1 MALNRRQVV
10 FGFSVLV
17 LGLCCALPFQKSRT
31 EPVVSSGQNVSE
43 TRDEFTWLPEGV
55 TLQVPA
61 QDQSSPATSLDDSAS
76 RKHVSQQLIP
86 PPRVRKHANLE
97 QTIPA
102 EVAPKNPKALLRPD
116 ETLPF
121 DSSIPDPKQALLPGK
136 ILPDWQWYVV
146 RRGDTMAGLAERF
159 WGDAQQAGRIRELN
173 QEEFTELQALPVG
186 RKIRIPKL
194 PLP

>member
-10 FGFSVLV
+10 FGISVLV

-31 EPVVSSGQNVSE
+31 EPVVSSVPNVSE
-43 TRDEFTWLPEGV
+43 ARDEFTWLPDGV

-61 QDQSSPATSLDDSAS
+61 QDQSSPATSLDDPAAT
-76 RKHVSQQLIP
+76 KHVSQQMIP

-97 QTIPA
+97 QAIPA
-102 EVAPKNPKALLRPD
+102 EVVPKNPQALLRPD

-121 DSSIPDPKQALLPGK
+121 DSSIPDPKPALLPGK

-146 RRGDTMAGLAERF
+146 KRGDTMAGLAERF
-159 WGDAQQAGRIRELN
+159 WGDAQQFGRIRELN

-194 PLP
+194 P

>member
-10 FGFSVLV
+10 FGISVLV
-17 LGLCCALPFQKSRT
+17 LGLCCALPFQKTRT
-31 EPVVSSGQNVSE
+31 EPVVSSVQNVSE
-43 TRDEFTWLPEGV
+43 ARDEFTWLPDGV

-61 QDQSSPATSLDDSAS
+61 QDQSSPATSLDDPAAK
-76 RKHVSQQLIP
+76 KHGSQQLIP

-102 EVAPKNPKALLRPD
+102 EVVPKNPKALLRPD

-121 DSSIPDPKQALLPGK
+121 DSSIPDPKPALLPGK
-136 ILPDWQWYVV
+136 ILPDWKWYVV
-146 RRGDTMAGLAERF
+146 KRGDTMAGLAERF
-159 WGDAQQAGRIRELN
+159 WGDAQQFGRIRELN
-173 QEEFTELQALPVG
+173 QEQFTELQALPVG

-194 PLP
+194 P